1 MEHSLKL
8 SSEFLSHLKG
18 KKNLLAFSAGVD
30 SSALFFL
37 LLEHDIVFDIA
48 LVNYGLREQS
58 KEEEAY
64 ALTLAQEHN
73 LQAHISQAPSFS
85 KNFEKNARDFRYE
98 FFDVLMQKHAYD
110 NLLTAHQLN
119 DQLEWL
125 LMRLTKGAGTA
136 ELIGLEGYST
146 RKNYAL
152 VRPLLEHSKKELL
165 KYLNTNKY
173 TYFIDESN
181 SDNKY
186 ERNLFRNKFAN
197 ELMDEYSEG
206 IRRSFRYLKEDK
218 VALTKG
224 FKEVFHEKELY
235 ILSYDSEHLIIRL
248 VDKYLKKLGYLLS
261 SAQRLELKK
270 ETSLVFGGVWA
281 VEVQEN
287 LIFIAPYRNV
297 AMPKIFKEACRKLK
311 IASKIRSYLFEE
323 EIAIKKL
330 SLSF

>member
-1 MEHSLKL
+1 LEHSLKL
-8 SSEFLSHLKG
+8 SSESLSHLKG

-37 LLEHDIVFDIA
+37 LLEHNISFDIA

-64 ALTLAQEHN
+64 ALTLAEEHN
-73 LQAHISQAPSFS
+73 LQAYIIKAPSFDR
-85 KNFEKNARDFRYE
+85 NFEKNARDFRYE
-98 FFDVLMQKHAYD
+98 FFDKLMFKHSYD
-110 NLLTAHQLN
+110 NLLTGHQLN
-119 DQLEWL
+119 DQLEWF
-125 LMRLTKGAGTA
+125 LMRLTKGAGTT
-136 ELIGLEGYST
+136 ELIGLEGYSK
-146 RKNYAL
+146 RKNYVL
-152 VRPLLEHSKKELL
+152 VRPLLEHTKDELL
-165 KYLNTNKY
+165 KYLNYHKY
-173 TYFIDESN
+173 NYFIDESN
-181 SDNKY
+181 SDSKY
-186 ERNLFRNKFAN
+186 ERNHFRDKFAN
-197 ELMDEYSEG
+197 ELMDKYSEG
-206 IRRSFRYLKEDK
+206 IKRSFKYLKEDK

-235 ILSYDSEHLIIRL
+235 ILFYAEESSVIRI
-248 VDKYLKKLGYLLS
+248 VDKYLKVLGYLLS

-330 SLSF
+330 LGSS